1 MYSAQFPL
9 PWSAARYV
17 RSCVSLHKLSAGCKA
32 LLAALLST
40 PSGVAYLVQQHE
52 ASQSLITALQTR
64 YTLP

>member
-1 MYSAQFPL
+1 MITCQLS
-9 PWSAARYV
+9 
-17 RSCVSLHKLSAGCKA
+17 KTLSAGCKA

-64 YTLP
+64 YILP

>member
-1 MYSAQFPL
+1 M
-9 PWSAARYV
+9 
-17 RSCVSLHKLSAGCKA
+17 LSAGCKA
-32 LLAALLST
+32 LLAVLLST